1 MKEYK
6 SFGAFARAM
15 ERAIAELPAA
25 LETSMEASAL
35 VVEATAKAE
44 FGHYQ
49 REDMGTL
56 TPWEELKDATKH
68 THIQAIVDGEAAADA
83 GENTPLLVKGDL
95 REGIT
100 HESGPMEFT
109 VGSESEIMEAQE
121 TGNDRGL
128 PPRPV
133 LGTAMYR
140 ETETIVDLAGQA
152 IVDTL
157 TGKK

>member
-15 ERAIAELPAA
+15 ERAAAELETAYA
-25 LETSMEASAL
+25 TSMEAGAIL
-35 VVEATAKAE
+35 VEASAKTE

-49 REDMGTL
+49 RENMGEFA
-56 TPWEELKDATKH
+56 PWDELKDATKQQ
-68 THIQAIVDGEAAADA
+68 HIQAIVDGEAAPDA

-95 REGIT
+95 RESIK
-100 HESGPMEFT
+100 HEAGPKEFV
-109 VGSESEIMEAQE
+109 VGSESEIMVYQE
-121 TGNDRGL
+121 IGTPEGI

-140 ETETIVDLAGQA
+140 DAEEVVNLVGRAVEDTIAGR
-152 IVDTL
+152 
-157 TGKK
+157 K